1 MRIGLKLTAA
11 FLSIASLVGAAGYM
25 AQRTSKQVE
34 QQMEVLSRSAIV
46 KVADTMEI
54 TVALYASQLAS
65 HTLMV
70 ATRSGQAGDEPARA
84 AARHGPVAERLQAVD
99 AGLDRQRLAAE
110 SLIRWATGEGLA
122 EIVQRE
128 TNQTLPLLERLE
140 EEFTQHRRLQEE
152 FAALLSENVEQAG
165 RFLNLELCRHAE
177 TRLLPLLAEYRRRAE
192 KELTGGIRTTE
203 RAMVV
208 ANGRRGLLLVA
219 AAVCAVLMGFFVSRS
234 IGVPLGLLQRAAAE
248 VGQGRFDVR
257 VAIRRRDEIGML
269 AAQVNQMAADL
280 KATTVS
286 RTYLDNIIRSMR
298 EMLIVVDPELAVR
311 RVNPAACAELGQ
323 TEDQLAGRSLP
334 ELFIPDDL
342 PDSGQL
348 LEALSPGMECFMKN
362 ASGAPVPVHCSAA
375 EMRNEMGR
383 PEGFVCVASNIS
395 RQKRAEAQLR
405 ASLQEKEL
413 LLKEVHHR
421 VKNNLQVISSLLN
434 LQSREIS
441 DPEIAQLFQ
450 ESQGRIRSM
459 ALIHEQLYRSSDLA
473 RIDFAAYV
481 EDLVGHL
488 RRGVGRRA
496 APVTFQLEVQPL
508 PLPLDL
514 AIPCGMIVNEL
525 VSNALEHAFP
535 DGRSGEIRVRF
546 TQDADGYHLAVAD
559 DGVGIK
565 KDRSDAQP
573 PSLGLR
579 VVEALTRQID
589 GDLTVRHNGGAR
601 FEIRFQG
608 KQ

>member
-65 HTLMV
+65 HALMV

-99 AGLDRQRLAAE
+99 AGLERQRLAAE
-110 SLIRWATGEGLA
+110 SLIRWATGE
-122 EIVQRE
+122 
-128 TNQTLPLLERLE
+128 
-140 EEFTQHRRLQEE
+140 
-152 FAALLSENVEQAG
+152 
-165 RFLNLELCRHAE
+165 
-177 TRLLPLLAEYRRRAE
+177 
-192 KELTGGIRTTE
+192 ELTGGIRTTE

-234 IGVPLGLLQRAAAE
+234 IGVPLGLLERAAAE

-342 PDSGQL
+342 PDPGQL

-362 ASGAPVPVHCSAA
+362 ASGAPIPVHCSAA

-535 DGRSGEIRVRF
+535 DGRSGEIRLRF

-608 KQ
+608 KRGAMTNDQ